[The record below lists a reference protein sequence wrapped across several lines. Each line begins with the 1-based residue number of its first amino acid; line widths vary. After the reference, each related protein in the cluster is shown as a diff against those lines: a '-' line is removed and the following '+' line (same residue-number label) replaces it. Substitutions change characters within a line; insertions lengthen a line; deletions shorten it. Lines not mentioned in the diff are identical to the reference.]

1 MFVFLLI
8 VFLDAGNSTEKP
20 NMVRNLDHKTREK
33 ICMKLNVMSPL
44 RRDFRALGVLMG
56 YKEDEIEVLGECDN
70 PADALL
76 QEWGTQQESTVDN
89 LIRHLQELK
98 RQDVIEILSEKLVL
112 LYANYSC
119 SSLS

>member
-1 MFVFLLI
+1 M
-8 VFLDAGNSTEKP
+8 FLDAGNSTEKP

-33 ICMKLNVMSPL
+33 ICMKLNVLSPL
-44 RRDFRALGVLMG
+44 RRDFRALGELMG
-56 YKEDEIEVLGECDN
+56 YKEDEIEIIEECDN

-76 QEWGTQQESTVDN
+76 QEWGAQEESTVDN
-89 LIRHLQELK
+89 LIRHLQKLK